1 MNQSLKWYYEELA
14 QYVLWAKQRMEL
26 GAEPREGVALALQ
39 FSKLYQMIQLQIQEL
54 IIDAN

>member
-1 MNQSLKWYYEELA
+1 MNQSLKLYYEELA

-39 FSKLYQMIQLQIQEL
+39 F
-54 IIDAN
+54 

>member
-1 MNQSLKWYYEELA
+1 MNPSLKLYYEELA

-54 IIDAN
+54 ILDAN